1 MDIVS
6 ITVGPFPQ
14 VSDVMPLA
22 CVGLSFHTTPVAIRE
37 QLAFGRDD
45 ARRMLGTLDRD
56 RAWMSGIGEVALV
69 STCNR
74 TELYVASR
82 GPTDRFT
89 QTPDFAI
96 DLLLGSHGLEREPVW
111 PYLYTRTGT
120 AAVAHLCRVASGL
133 DSMVV
138 GESEVLGQVV
148 TAHGLAADA
157 GTTGLILDAAFRA
170 AIRAGRRARA
180 ETGISRAATS
190 VASEAV
196 HLMEQLVDAA
206 KRPRVVLVG
215 AGQVARL
222 LADILTRRGFNPPVV
237 VGRTASRAA
246 DLARAV
252 GGRSVPW
259 ERLTGALREAD
270 VVLSSTSAPHAVLT
284 VEMVR
289 EAVAG
294 REGRP
299 LYCLD
304 LAVPRDIEPGVR
316 TIEGITLHDLDD
328 LQARIEH
335 NRRRRESERPGVE
348 AIIEQEVTQ
357 FSAWLHGAELRPLL
371 SAMHARGEEI
381 RRHELD
387 RVFRRLPNADP
398 AVREVMDRLSR
409 SIIAKLLHGPSARLR
424 TETDPERCHVY
435 AHALQDLFG
444 LPADGEQ
451 RFAGLP

>member
-1 MDIVS
+1 
-6 ITVGPFPQ
+6 
-14 VSDVMPLA
+14 MPLA

-45 ARRMLGTLDRD
+45 ARRLLSTLDRE
-56 RAWMSGIGEVALV
+56 RAWMAGVGEVALV

-82 GPTDRFT
+82 GPTDRFAR
-89 QTPDFAI
+89 TPEYAI

-111 PYLYTRTGT
+111 PYLYTRTGS

-148 TAHGLAADA
+148 AAHGLAADA
-157 GTTGLILDAAFRA
+157 GTTGLILDATFRA

-180 ETGISRAATS
+180 ETGINRAATS

-196 HLMEQLVDAA
+196 HLMEQLVEPAT
-206 KRPRVVLVG
+206 RPTVVLVG
-215 AGQVARL
+215 AGQMARL
-222 LADILTRRGFNPPVV
+222 LADILTRRGFDAPVV

-246 DLARAV
+246 DLARAC
-252 GGRSVPW
+252 GGRAMPW
-259 ERLTGALREAD
+259 AGLTAALGRAD
-270 VVLSSTSAPHAVLT
+270 VVLSSTSAPHAVVT
-284 VEMVR
+284 APMVT
-289 EAVAG
+289 EALRQRAS
-294 REGRP
+294 ERP

-304 LAVPRDIEPGVR
+304 LAVPRDIDPGVR
-316 TIEGITLHDLDD
+316 AIGGVTLHDLDD
-328 LQARIEH
+328 LQGRVEQ
-335 NRRRRESERPGVE
+335 NRQLRESERPGVE
-348 AIIEQEVTQ
+348 AIIQQEVAHFT
-357 FSAWLHGAELRPLL
+357 AWLHGAELRPLL

-381 RRHELD
+381 RRQELE
-387 RVFRRLPNADP
+387 RIFRRLPDADP

-444 LPADGEQ
+444 LPTDGDQ